1 MCILW
6 CYNANSF
13 TIYDTIH
20 PRGNPW
26 VCSHYY
32 WTILNQNFKL
42 KIIFLFQN
50 CIGLTVSN
58 IYTSLFTAQTI
69 INKNYQDFWKFQKS
83 RDFATETEKLFL
95 WDPIYSKFFQMYHK
109 SKFSKCTINLNF
121 PKIFSFPKFLSKF
134 KV

>member
-69 INKNYQDFWKFQKS
+69 INKIIKIFENFRNPVILLQKQ
-83 RDFATETEKLFL
+83 KN
-95 WDPIYSKFFQMYHK
+95 FFYGIPYIQ
-109 SKFSKCTINLNF
+109 SFSKCTINLNF